1 MNKYLKRFL
10 IYFLCSPLVLFGAV
24 YLTAGEVIT
33 PEQSLLILAV
43 YGYLGISL
51 FFKSPQKA
59 FLAPLPYLIFFSLL
73 IFIIGVIDFGVDY
86 NIEVPYKNGT
96 YKMQDSFVVRFGS
109 NIGHMMSNGTIL
121 IVILLIFLGPYGIF
135 KYTKKVES
143 ENMNQS
149 DD

>member
-10 IYFLCSPLVLFGAV
+10 IYFLCSPLVLFGAAL
-24 YLTAGEVIT
+24 LTGDEVIT
-33 PEQSLLILAV
+33 PLQSLLILAV

-59 FLAPLPYLIFFSLL
+59 FLTPLPYLIFFSLL
-73 IFIIGVIDFGVDY
+73 IFIIGVIDFGLDY
-86 NIEVPYKNGT
+86 NIELPYKNDT
-96 YKMQDSFVVRFGS
+96 YKMPDTFALRFGS
-109 NIGHMMSNGTIL
+109 NIGYMMSNGTIL
-121 IVILLIFLGPYGIF
+121 IVILLIILGPYGIY
-135 KYTKKVES
+135 KYTKKVDS

>member
-24 YLTAGEVIT
+24 YLSAGEVIT

-86 NIEVPYKNGT
+86 NKEVPYKNGT
-96 YKMQDSFVVRFGS
+96 YKMQDTFVVRFGS
-109 NIGHMMSNGTIL
+109 NIGYMMSNGTIL

>member
-10 IYFLCSPLVLFGAV
+10 IYILCSPFVLFGAV
-24 YLTAGEVIT
+24 MLTGDEVIT
-33 PEQSLLILAV
+33 PGQSLFILAV

-86 NIEVPYKNGT
+86 NIEVPYKNGK
-96 YKMQDSFVVRFGS
+96 YKMQDTFALRFSS
-109 NIGHMMSNGTIL
+109 NIGYMMSNGTIL
-121 IVILLIFLGPYGIF
+121 IVILLLFLGPYGIYKF
-135 KYTKKVES
+135 TKEVKS
-143 ENMNQS
+143 ENMDHS